1 MDPELVQIQDKLQQL
16 RDHLTTDED
25 KTSSKILKLQD
36 SIHQFEA
43 IETEIAR
50 YLAADSPRLLAA
62 VQQTVHDHQTRIAEL
77 EGELVQL
84 GKTVAEAEGNIA
96 NMKALERN
104 VADNLR
110 WREMGKEIEKMRT
123 EIKELERQGAEVEVE
138 RYQEQAEKLRKA
150 HNKWTAEVHRPP
162 SHTSNFLRLGPLE
175 SGVNWDSKRL
185 WRARSNKW
193 TSNCKSTMTN
203 SAQSL
208 KTRTKSTGVNTSK
221 SRLPQQQQTTSRN
234 TPKHSIAQS

>member
-1 MDPELVQIQDKLQQL
+1 LDPELVQIQDKLQQL

-50 YLAADSPRLLAA
+50 YLTADSPRLLTT
-62 VQQTVHDHQTRIAEL
+62 VQQAVKDLQTRIAEL
-77 EGELVQL
+77 EAELVQL

-150 HNKWTAEVHRPP
+150 HNKWTAEVHPPLFLPPP
-162 SHTSNFLRLGPLE
+162 SFCLLG
-175 SGVNWDSKRL
+175 VSKVVLIRTASDYGG
-185 WRARSNKW
+185 RDQ
-193 TSNCKSTMTN
+193 TN
-203 SAQSL
+203 GC
-208 KTRTKSTGVNTSK
+208 T
-221 SRLPQQQQTTSRN
+221 
-234 TPKHSIAQS
+234 IAKVQ

>member
-1 MDPELVQIQDKLQQL
+1 LDPELVEIQDKLQQL
-16 RDHLTTDED
+16 RDHLTADED

-43 IETEIAR
+43 IEAEIAR
-50 YLAADSPRLLAA
+50 YLAADSPRLLNTVQQA
-62 VQQTVHDHQTRIAEL
+62 VQDHQTRIAEL

-84 GKTVAEAEGNIA
+84 GETVAEAEGNIA

-150 HNKWTAEVHRPP
+150 HNKWTAEVSTPFP
-162 SHTSNFLRLGPLE
+162 SLPVT
-175 SGVNWDSKRL
+175 
-185 WRARSNKW
+185 AY
-193 TSNCKSTMTN
+193 
-203 SAQSL
+203 SAS
-208 KTRTKSTGVNTSK
+208 
-221 SRLPQQQQTTSRN
+221 
-234 TPKHSIAQS
+234 

>member
-1 MDPELVQIQDKLQQL
+1 MIDALDPELVEIQDKLQQL
-16 RDHLTTDED
+16 RDLLATDED

-43 IETEIAR
+43 VEAEIAR
-50 YLAADSPRLLAA
+50 YVAADSPRLLAT
-62 VQQTVHDHQTRIAEL
+62 VQQTVQDLQTRIAAL
-77 EGELVQL
+77 EAEMVQL

-110 WREMGKEIEKMRT
+110 WREMGREMEQMRT

-150 HNKWTAEVHRPP
+150 HNKWTAEVRISTPNSSSYLPP
-162 SHTSNFLRLGPLE
+162 S
-175 SGVNWDSKRL
+175 
-185 WRARSNKW
+185 
-193 TSNCKSTMTN
+193 
-203 SAQSL
+203 
-208 KTRTKSTGVNTSK
+208 
-221 SRLPQQQQTTSRN
+221 
-234 TPKHSIAQS
+234 

>member
-1 MDPELVQIQDKLQQL
+1 
-16 RDHLTTDED
+16 LTADED

-43 IETEIAR
+43 IEAEIAR
-50 YLAADSPRLLAA
+50 YLAADSPRLLAT
-62 VQQTVHDHQTRIAEL
+62 VQQAFHDHQTRITEL

-162 SHTSNFLRLGPLE
+162 SPSFCVFGCWKVVLIGTASDYG
-175 SGVNWDSKRL
+175 GGDQ
-185 WRARSNKW
+185 
-193 TSNCKSTMTN
+193 TN
-203 SAQSL
+203 
-208 KTRTKSTGVNTSK
+208 GC
-221 SRLPQQQQTTSRN
+221 TTA
-234 TPKHSIAQS
+234 KVQ